1 MVGDNTMFYSSA
13 RSIAL
18 VLCYS
23 FESNQHNCSVL
34 MNLTTMRTI
43 TTKLFAVI
51 LSILAFGAMTSCTND
66 LDYDYGISEADLSEQ
81 PQSPYHITLSEA
93 LGDLELMMN
102 EMGMENTRALQR
114 GEWTV
119 QRIPLSAFKL
129 QTRSGG
135 EAEAGD
141 AIYVVNFDNDEGF
154 AILSADDR
162 LPDNVIAMSSKGS
175 IIVDIE
181 PYIDDEDSLTLED
194 LYVPEDDDYLL
205 GSVDPNRV
213 IGGLVTNYVRGKI
226 GTIGI
231 APGKDGNILI
241 PPSNPITYSYQY
253 KTVEY
258 IPEMLTTTWHQRS
271 PYNDKCP
278 NRYYYRGFLG
288 ITYTA
293 IKPYDFDAVGEWGSD
308 FIRDEDLAAG
318 CVAIAVAQILAYNEY
333 PALSDVLG
341 ENVEEDWEWLLADHY
356 AIPDPDEE
364 AEAIARQNE
373 LYAKLVHKVGVGC
386 DMNYGFYKQQSFTTP
401 AAARRYLISLG
412 YANVCQYND
421 LLCVIDRDIV
431 INQLRDGIPVF
442 IGAISGVID
451 GHAWV
456 IDGYK
461 LRCHVRTGRN
471 SDGEIVSS
479 EVVGTNHYVHCNW
492 GWRNAQNN
500 GWFTYGLF
508 DIGEAYSYDNINQRS
523 EERDYD
529 HLFRVITYDKPD
541 V

>member
-1 MVGDNTMFYSSA
+1 
-13 RSIAL
+13 
-18 VLCYS
+18 
-23 FESNQHNCSVL
+23 
-34 MNLTTMRTI
+34 MRTI

-51 LSILAFGAMTSCTND
+51 LSILAFGVMTSCTND

-93 LGDLELMMN
+93 LGVLELMMN

-162 LPDNVIAMSSKGS
+162 LPDNVIAMSNKGS

-271 PYNDKCP
+271 PYNDQCP
-278 NRYYYRGFLG
+278 NRYHYRGFLG

-293 IKPYDFDAVGEWGSD
+293 IKPYDFDAVGEWGGD

-341 ENVEEDWEWLLADHY
+341 ENVEEDWEWLLADHS

-364 AEAIARQNE
+364 AKAIARQNE

-401 AAARRYLISLG
+401 AAAARYLEDMG
-412 YANVCQYND
+412 YSNVDARKYDFSKTRSMLDNN
-421 LLCVIDRDIV
+421 L
-431 INQLRDGIPVF
+431 PVF
-442 IGAISGVID
+442 VGAVRLCGGVG

-456 IDGYK
+456 VDGYRQVDYVK
-461 LRCHVRTGRN
+461 IGKDNNGSVI
-471 SDGEIVSS
+471 SYSVESS
-479 EVVGTNHYVHCNW
+479 SYYVHCNW
-492 GWRNAQNN
+492 GWEGVCD
-500 GWFTYGLF
+500 GWFANSMLENKYIETDDAESF
-508 DIGEAYSYDNINQRS
+508 DDPTATPHNYHYDS
-523 EERDYD
+523 W
-529 HLFRVITYDKPD
+529 FRMIEYNK
-541 V
+541 

>member
-1 MVGDNTMFYSSA
+1 
-13 RSIAL
+13 
-18 VLCYS
+18 
-23 FESNQHNCSVL
+23 
-34 MNLTTMRTI
+34 MRTI
-43 TTKLFAVI
+43 TTRLFAVI
-51 LSILAFGAMTSCTND
+51 LPILAFGVMTSCTND

-81 PQSPYHITLSEA
+81 PQTPHHITLTKA
-93 LGDLELMMN
+93 LENLESMMS
-102 EMGMENTRALQR
+102 EMGMDNTRALQR
-114 GEWTV
+114 GKWTV
-119 QRIPLSAFKL
+119 QRVPMSAFKPH
-129 QTRSGG
+129 TRSDGAT
-135 EAEAGD
+135 ETGD

-162 LPDNVIAMSSKGS
+162 LPDDVIAVSSRGNL
-175 IIVDIE
+175 IDFT
-181 PYIDDEDSLTLED
+181 PYPEEGYEDTLTLED

-205 GSVDPNRV
+205 GSVTPDRV
-213 IGGLVTNYVRGKI
+213 IGGLVTNYVIEWTDSI
-226 GTIGI
+226 GGDLGGRF
-231 APGKDGNILI
+231 PGSPPPT
-241 PPSNPITYSYQY
+241 PPSDPITYTYEYQ
-253 KTVEY
+253 TAEY
-258 IPEMLTTTWHQRS
+258 IPEMLTTTWHQWP
-271 PYNDKCP
+271 PYNDQCP
-278 NRYYYRGFLG
+278 NRYHYKGFLG
-288 ITYTA
+288 ITYTT
-293 IKPYDFDAVGEWGSD
+293 IKPYNFDAFGEWGSD
-308 FIRDEDLAAG
+308 FVREEDLTAG
-318 CVAIAVAQILAYNEY
+318 CVAIAIAQILAYNEY

-341 ENVEEDWEWLLADHY
+341 ENVVEDWEWLLADHS
-356 AIPDPDEE
+356 AIIDPEEE

-412 YANVCQYND
+412 YENVCQYND

-461 LRCHVRTGRN
+461 LRCHVKTGRN

-508 DIGEAYSYDNINQRS
+508 DIGEAYSYDNSNQRS
-523 EERDYD
+523 VELDYD